1 MVDKALHSLAL
12 SVKEAFDSE
21 EDLKKKKEEQGTSA
35 SPDGISDNP
44 EMMTMLLESRRAI
57 QEDLAT
63 KLRYWKKEVEL
74 RKGAFW
80 KAHQTFKWFG
90 FELEKS
96 ISNYY

>member
-1 MVDKALHSLAL
+1 
-12 SVKEAFDSE
+12 
-21 EDLKKKKEEQGTSA
+21 
-35 SPDGISDNP
+35 
-44 EMMTMLLESRRAI
+44 MMTMLLESRRAI